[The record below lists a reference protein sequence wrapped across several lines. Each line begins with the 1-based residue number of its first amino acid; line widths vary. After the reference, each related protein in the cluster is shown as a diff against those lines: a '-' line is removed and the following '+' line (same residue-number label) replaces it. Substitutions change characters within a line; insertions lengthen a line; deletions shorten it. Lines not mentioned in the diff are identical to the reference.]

1 MFHGILSYLTTAL
14 AGLAAPASAP
24 ATTSTTATAAR
35 PALITP
41 AAKRSTTRASTSA
54 RPTATAAARSKAAT
68 QAPAPIA
75 SEAPDV
81 PSVTRGWTWLG
92 SIGAVSPASTGTP
105 AATGTRVATA
115 PTADEVVGKVQAFYA
130 TINHLTAKFR
140 QEFTNATFGDKKVS
154 DGSLWIMKPGK
165 MRWDYYSKARKGEV
179 KVEKSFIS
187 NGTYLYVVE
196 HQNKQVI
203 KKNLSKDLT
212 PVAVSFLYGKG
223 DLRTDFNAA
232 LDTSGT
238 YGAKG
243 DLVLKLTP
251 KQPSAQ
257 YKTLFLVVDSN
268 AFRVKDSIIVDS
280 ANNVNHFRFFEPD
293 TAKAVQDTWFEF
305 NEKSVKNYRMV
316 DADQQQRTAPAATG
330 AGVPTP

>member
-1 MFHGILSYLTTAL
+1 MFHSILSYLTTAL
-14 AGLAAPASAP
+14 AGLSAPASAP
-24 ATTSTTATAAR
+24 AATPAHTALIAPAPHKATSTKV
-35 PALITP
+35 
-41 AAKRSTTRASTSA
+41 AAKTA
-54 RPTATAAARSKAAT
+54 RRP
-68 QAPAPIA
+68 APAPIPA
-75 SEAPDV
+75 TPSEAPDV
-81 PSVTRGWTWLG
+81 PSVTRGFSWSWLG
-92 SIGAVSPASTGTP
+92 SIGAVSPAAAPSTTSV
-105 AATGTRVATA
+105 AAA

-130 TINHLTAKFR
+130 GINHLTAKFR

-165 MRWDYYSKARKGEV
+165 MRWDYYSKARKGQV

-187 NGTYLYVVE
+187 NGNYLYVVE

-203 KKNLSKDLT
+203 KKNLQKDLT

-251 KQPSAQ
+251 KTPSAQ
-257 YKTLFLVVDSN
+257 YKTLFLVVDGN

-316 DADQQQRTAPAATG
+316 DADQQQRSAPAGGGPA
-330 AGVPTP
+330 VPAP

>member
-24 ATTSTTATAAR
+24 ATTSTTVTAAR

-41 AAKRSTTRASTSA
+41 AAKSA
-54 RPTATAAARSKAAT
+54 TKARSKATRPA
-68 QAPAPIA
+68 QAPAPVA

-92 SIGAVSPASTGTP
+92 SIGAVSPVAAP
-105 AATGTRVATA
+105 ATTGTRVAAA
-115 PTADEVVGKVQAFYA
+115 PSADEVVGKVQAFYA

-203 KKNLSKDLT
+203 KKNLQKDLT

-223 DLRTDFNAA
+223 DLRSDFNAA

-251 KQPSAQ
+251 KLPSAQ

-293 TAKAVQDTWFEF
+293 TVKAVQDTWFEF

-316 DADQQQRTAPAATG
+316 DADQQQRSAPAGGGPA
-330 AGVPTP
+330 VPAR